1 MNGCSPSRGV
11 ITGLPFNR
19 CCSLGFRKRLFCP
32 VNEVYRASVTRF
44 ITMSPSH
51 EANEE
56 SRHDQKVRPSPLVWL
71 SFTGK
76 ALVYGWFSTY
86 KSVVHAAGKDEGS
99 STSLTDLRLQRK
111 RKTAARMSNMRLSR
125 ENEPPVKQLCHE
137 DAGDNQVSSKR
148 IFTAY
153 NG

>member
-1 MNGCSPSRGV
+1 MGGSYCHVSPARVEITRALKVNPKTNMAAAKKIFQFGLYFSKLLVNGCFPGRGV

-32 VNEVYRASVTRF
+32 VSEVYRASVTRF

-76 ALVYGWFSTY
+76 ALVYGWLVFY
-86 KSVVHAAGKDEGS
+86 VQKRS
-99 STSLTDLRLQRK
+99 SCSWK
-111 RKTAARMSNMRLSR
+111 
-125 ENEPPVKQLCHE
+125 
-137 DAGDNQVSSKR
+137 G
-148 IFTAY
+148 
-153 NG
+153 